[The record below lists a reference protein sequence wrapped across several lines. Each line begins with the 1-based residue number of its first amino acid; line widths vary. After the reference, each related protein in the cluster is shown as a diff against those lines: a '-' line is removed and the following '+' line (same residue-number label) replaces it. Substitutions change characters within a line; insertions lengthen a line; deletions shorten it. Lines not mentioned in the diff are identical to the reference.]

1 MLNKYKFTDTDVE
14 FLCFSKSGEI
24 KFPEDI
30 PIECLKTDVDP
41 SEDGDIPLVS
51 FEELMIRAFHQKAR
65 TTDKILAE
73 HNCDTFNKLSASY
86 FLIKNK
92 QLNKPKSVRDLIEK
106 RYADI
111 TDYLGTDR
119 RSSDSNRGEFEESI
133 SS

>member
-30 PIECLKTDVDP
+30 PIECLETNVDP
-41 SEDGDIPLVS
+41 SKDGDIPLVS

-111 TDYLGTDR
+111 INYIVTDW
-119 RSSDSNRGEFEESI
+119 SDPNSNIGG
-133 SS
+133 